1 MGCLS
6 PSSSWRH
13 KFRTIGIPSVVL
25 GTFTF
30 PSSVNPLPPEKKE
43 EEKIR
48 RRIKIEMLDMFFIT
62 IPVQASPTLQQLFGG
77 LSKWPDLLYTCNFV
91 FVPINDNNTHHHD
104 HLNHDDNICLSP
116 SAPPCPPRTA
126 TSLLNMDH
134 CFEDRQA
141 FISIINI
148 IIGILIKH
156 NHHQGEG
163 ACYIKSPNTKF
174 PS

>member
-1 MGCLS
+1 
-6 PSSSWRH
+6 
-13 KFRTIGIPSVVL
+13 
-25 GTFTF
+25 
-30 PSSVNPLPPEKKE
+30 
-43 EEKIR
+43 
-48 RRIKIEMLDMFFIT
+48 MLDMFFIT

-163 ACYIKSPNTKF
+163 ACYIKSPNSPHNHNHDQGEGASYEGCSSPHPPQIP
-174 PS
+174 PSHASPLRSPQSPGSRWPSLQSF